1 MMKTAKPKMVTFIYE
16 DGDTERM
23 TEEAA
28 LELAQKI
35 ENTKAYLL
43 SKGVADKAEVEDAC
57 RYQIVKD
64 EE

>member
-1 MMKTAKPKMVTFIYE
+1 MKTAKPKMVTFIYE

-23 TEEAA
+23 NEEAA
-28 LELAQKI
+28 RELAQKI

-43 SKGVADKAEVEDAC
+43 SKGIDKAEVEDAC
-57 RYQIVKD
+57 RYQIVND

>member
-1 MMKTAKPKMVTFIYE
+1 MNTNKPKMVTFIYE

-23 TEEAA
+23 PEEAA
-28 LELAQKI
+28 QEMAQKL
-35 ENTKAYLL
+35 EATKAFVI
-43 SKGVADKAEVEDAC
+43 SKGISKEEAERAY

>member
-1 MMKTAKPKMVTFIYE
+1 MKTAEPKMVTFIYE

-23 TEEAA
+23 PEEAA

-43 SKGVADKAEVEDAC
+43 SKGIDKAEVEDAC

>member
-1 MMKTAKPKMVTFIYE
+1 MKTAKPKMVTFIYE

-23 TEEAA
+23 TEQEAQ
-28 LELAQKI
+28 EMAQKL
-35 ENTKAYLL
+35 EATKAYVI
-43 SKGVADKAEVEDAC
+43 SKGISKEEAERAY